1 MILNVIGM
9 LKLLVDSMLSNFEW
23 LHEVEVLL
31 LYVACW
37 IVSGLILEFD
47 ELHVKNDVYYKNG

>member
-1 MILNVIGM
+1 MNKFGLHHYMILNVFGM

-31 LYVACW
+31 LYVA
-37 IVSGLILEFD
+37 
-47 ELHVKNDVYYKNG
+47 Y

>member
-23 LHEVEVLL
+23 LHEVEVSL
-31 LYVACW
+31 LYIACW

-47 ELHVKNDVYYKNG
+47 ELHVETDVYYKNG